1 MGFIWNFIRKSCK
14 NKQKMP
20 TNYTNDTLSK
30 ETTQNEME
38 KPQNKKNEKNG
49 EKKHNF
55 CA

>member
-1 MGFIWNFIRKSCK
+1 
-14 NKQKMP
+14 MP